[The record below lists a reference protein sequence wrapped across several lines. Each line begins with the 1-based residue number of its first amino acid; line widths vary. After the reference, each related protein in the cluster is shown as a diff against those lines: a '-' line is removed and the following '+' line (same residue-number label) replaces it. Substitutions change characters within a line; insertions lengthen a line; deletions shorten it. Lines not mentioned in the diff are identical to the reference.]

1 MDNAWQQIYRQEA
14 EVLGEVGA
22 ALAALSLPEVEVRL
36 PRALAELALAAWQ
49 REHDEGP
56 PAPETF
62 EQRVLRHRAATLT
75 LIGRSIESGGRW
87 SDDDVTVELHP
98 QFIGEAL
105 AAADDRPSPPTS

>member
-1 MDNAWQQIYRQEA
+1 MDNEWQQVYRQEA

-22 ALAALSLPEVEVRL
+22 ALAGLALPEVEVRL

-62 EQRVLRHRAATLT
+62 EQRVLRHRAATLS
-75 LIGRSIESGGRW
+75 LIGLSIESGGNW
-87 SDDDVTVELHP
+87 ADDHMTVRLHP

-105 AAADDRPSPPTS
+105 AAADDLPSPPTP

>member
-1 MDNAWQQIYRQEA
+1 MRLSPEQ
-14 EVLGEVGA
+14 
-22 ALAALSLPEVEVRL
+22 SLPEVEVWL

-62 EQRVLRHRAATLT
+62 EQRVLRHRAAALS
-75 LIGRSIESGGRW
+75 LIGLSIESGGRW
-87 SDDDVTVELHP
+87 SDDGVIVEVHP

-105 AAADDRPSPPTS
+105 AAADDRPTPTTP